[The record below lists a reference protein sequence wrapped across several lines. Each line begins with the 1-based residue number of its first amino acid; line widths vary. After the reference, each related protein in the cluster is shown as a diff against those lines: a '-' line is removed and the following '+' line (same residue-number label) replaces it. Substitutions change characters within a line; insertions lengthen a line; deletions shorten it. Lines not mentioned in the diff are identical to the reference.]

1 MIVNTSLLSRRRFVK
16 GLVAGGVMLS
26 SPGIL
31 SGQARAVPATD
42 TGSAP
47 ELHGPHVELV
57 IAESVVNFT
66 GKQRNATTING
77 SIPAPTL
84 RFKEGDDVT
93 IRVTNHLPVRTSL
106 HWHGI
111 LLPYQMDGVPGL
123 SFQGID
129 PGQTFIYRFRLRQ
142 SGTYWYH
149 SHSGFQEMTGMYG
162 ALIVEPREGNHVAAD
177 REHIVLLSDWT
188 DDDPMAVFRKLKVQG
203 DLYNLNQPTVGRLL
217 KDISNDGVAEAISRR
232 QMWNQMRMSP
242 SDLADLSSAT
252 LTYLMNGTTP
262 AGNWSA
268 KFNRGESVLLRII
281 NGSSNTFYDFRIP
294 DVKMTVVASDGL
306 PVEPVTVDEF
316 RFGPGETYDVIIK
329 PDVDACTLF
338 AQSMDRTGYACGTLA
353 VSSGLQAEVPA
364 LDPVNWLS
372 MSDMMG
378 SMNHAGHDTE
388 SSVQLLAMQHGA
400 HDQHMGHSMAPD
412 TQSDLNVRHAS
423 SEFGPSV
430 DMRVDTPRTNLNDP
444 GVGLRDNGR
453 RVLTLADLHS
463 VDGTFEDPRMS
474 EREIELHLTGNMER
488 YSWSIDGL
496 EFGDSTP
503 VSMKQGE
510 RIRVILH
517 NDTMMTH
524 PMHLHGMWSDLQDE
538 NGALLV
544 RRHTI
549 PVQPAQRISF
559 LTTPNDLGRWAWHC
573 HLLFHMDAGMFREV
587 VVS

>member
-1 MIVNTSLLSRRRFVK
+1 MTVNTTVLSRRRFVK
-16 GLVAGGVMLS
+16 GLAAGGIMLS

-31 SGQARAVPATD
+31 SGQAMDTLATE
-42 TGSAP
+42 TGCAP
-47 ELHGPHVELV
+47 ELHGPHVKLV

-66 GKQRNATTING
+66 GKPRKATTING

-84 RFKEGDDVT
+84 RFKEGDEVT
-93 IRVTNHLPVRTSL
+93 IQVTNHLPVRTSL

-129 PGQTFIYRFRLRQ
+129 PGQTFTYRFRLRQ

-162 ALIVEPREGNHVAAD
+162 ALIVDPKESSTVSTD

-268 KFNRGESVLLRII
+268 QFNRGESVLLRII

-316 RFGPGETYDVIIK
+316 RFGPGETYDVIIN

-353 VSSGLQAEVPA
+353 VASGLRAEVPG
-364 LDPVNWLS
+364 LDPVKWLN

-378 SMNHAGHDTE
+378 AMDHAHHGSHP
-388 SSVQLLAMQHGA
+388 QMQPQTMSHETHG
-400 HDQHMGHSMAPD
+400 QHEGHSMPPG
-412 TQSDLNVRHAS
+412 SRSSVNVRHAS

-430 DMRVDTPRTNLNDP
+430 DMRVDMPRTNLNDP

-463 VDGTFEDPRMS
+463 VAGTFEDSRMP

>member
-1 MIVNTSLLSRRRFVK
+1 MNVSRFSRRRFVT
-16 GLVAGGVMLS
+16 GLVAGGVVLA
-26 SPGIL
+26 SPGVIA
-31 SGQARAVPATD
+31 GKPMQRPATE
-42 TGSAP
+42 TGRAL
-47 ELHGPHVELV
+47 ELKGPHVDLV

-66 GKQRNATTING
+66 GEQRVATTING

-84 RFKEGDDVT
+84 RFREGDEIT
-93 IRVTNHLPVRTSL
+93 IRVKNHLPVRTSL

-123 SFQGID
+123 SFQGIE
-129 PGQTFIYRFRLRQ
+129 PGETFTYRFRLRQ

-162 ALIVEPREGNHVAAD
+162 ALIVEPREGDIVSSD
-177 REHIVLLSDWT
+177 REHIILLSDWT
-188 DDDPMAVFRKLKVQG
+188 DDDPMNVFRKLKVQG
-203 DLYNLNQPTVGRLL
+203 DLYNLNQPTLGRLIE
-217 KDISNDGVAEAISRR
+217 DIGREGIAGAFSRR
-232 QMWNQMRMSP
+232 EMWNRMRMSP
-242 SDLADLSSAT
+242 SDLADLSAAT

-268 KFNRGESVLLRII
+268 LFKRGETVRLRII

-294 DVKMTVVASDGL
+294 GVKMTVVASDGL
-306 PVEPVTVDEF
+306 PVDAVTIDEF
-316 RFGPGETYDVIIK
+316 RFGPGETYDVLIK

-338 AQSMDRTGYACGTLA
+338 AQSMDRTGYTCGTLA
-353 VSSGLQAEVPA
+353 VANGLRAEVPSV
-364 LDPVNWLS
+364 DPVNWLS

-378 SMNHAGHDTE
+378 SMDHEGHGTSSSE
-388 SSVQLLAMQHGA
+388 SAEI
-400 HDQHMGHSMAPD
+400 DHSMHSGHGSMPM
-412 TQSDLNVRHAS
+412 SPSSPPGINVRHART
-423 SEFGPSV
+423 EFGPSV
-430 DMRVDTPRTNLNDP
+430 DMRVDMPRVNLDDP
-444 GVGLRDNGR
+444 GVGLRSNGR
-453 RVLTLADLHS
+453 KVLTLSDLHS
-463 VDGTFEDPRMS
+463 LAGTFED
-474 EREIELHLTGNMER
+474 EREPGRDIELHLTGNMER

-503 VSMKQGE
+503 VAMKQGE
-510 RIRVILH
+510 RLRVILH

-524 PMHLHGMWSDLQDE
+524 PMHLHGMWSDVVDRHD
-538 NGALLV
+538 NLLV